1 VASDTNS
8 SEGGRLRRTLR
19 GRVSLLG
26 LGVIA
31 AWVVVLTIGFD
42 VAMRARLNGERDAV
56 LSNRAAT
63 AAATVYLNAKG
74 VVSVSDHRGDE
85 ALDTGIWVFSGAR
98 TVERPRGSAT
108 LQEAANAL
116 AGRNHAY
123 GTSHKYRLYARAW
136 IHDHR
141 QVATVVAAVS
151 DAPYSHALTESIEG
165 SAVLGLLVLLGAYP
179 VMRVAAGRALRPVD
193 AMTRQAGHW
202 SAHGLTERFGPK
214 QRFREMQSLATT
226 LDAVLDRLAA
236 VVRHERQLPAEL
248 SHELRT
254 PLARIVAEVDL
265 LLARPHSAAELS
277 AAHQAI
283 RAGAQSMDQILET
296 LLAAARADVQEA
308 PGRCDLRPVMEKLVA
323 TYLGTQAEVD
333 DPSFDVRIAAGL
345 AVGADAAII
354 ERVFAPLLDNAR
366 RYARASIQVTG
377 LRTAESVMI
386 DIIDDGPG
394 VPVELREAVFEPG
407 WRAAVDDGHDG
418 AGLGLALSRRLARS
432 VSGDV
437 TVVGPGSRFRV
448 RLPPA

>member
-1 VASDTNS
+1 VASDTSS
-8 SEGGRLRRTLR
+8 SEDHRLRRTLR

-42 VAMRARLNGERDAV
+42 LAMRARLTGERDAV

-63 AAATVYLNAKG
+63 AAATVYLNANG
-74 VVSVSDHRGDE
+74 AVSVTDHRGDA
-85 ALDTGIWVFSGAR
+85 ALDTGIWVFSGHRA
-98 TVERPRGSAT
+98 VVRPGGDPA
-108 LQEAANAL
+108 LQAAADAL

-123 GTSHKYRLYARAW
+123 GTANKYRLYAHAW
-136 IHDHR
+136 THNHR
-141 QVATVVAAVS
+141 QLATVVAAVS
-151 DAPYSHALTESIEG
+151 DAPYAHALSESIEG
-165 SAVLGLLVLLGAYP
+165 SAVVGLLVLLGAYP
-179 VMRVAAGRALRPVD
+179 VLRVAAGRALRPVD

-202 SAHGLTERFGPK
+202 SAHGLTERFGPE

-265 LLARPHSAAELS
+265 LLARPHSAAES
-277 AAHQAI
+277 TAAHHAI

-308 PGRCDLRPVMEKLVA
+308 PGRCELRPVMEKLVA
-323 TYLGTQAEVD
+323 TYVGTQARVD
-333 DPSFDVRIAAGL
+333 DPCFDVRVAAGL

-377 LRTAESVMI
+377 LRTAESVTI
-386 DIIDDGPG
+386 DITDDGPG

-407 WRAAVDDGHDG
+407 WRATVDDGHDG

>member
-1 VASDTNS
+1 VASDTSS
-8 SEGGRLRRTLR
+8 SETRRLRRTLR

-42 VAMRARLNGERDAV
+42 LAMRARLNGERDTV
-56 LSNRAAT
+56 LRNRATT

-85 ALDTGIWVFSGAR
+85 ALDTGIWVFSGHR
-98 TVERPRGSAT
+98 TVERPRGNAA
-108 LQEAANAL
+108 LQDAANAL
-116 AGRNHAY
+116 AGRDHAY

-136 IHDHR
+136 NDDHR

-151 DAPYSHALTESIEG
+151 DAPYAHALTESIEG

-179 VMRVAAGRALRPVD
+179 VLRFAAGRALRPVD

-202 SAHGLTERFGPK
+202 SAHGLTDRFGPE
-214 QRFREMQSLATT
+214 QRFREMRSLATT

-265 LLARPHSAAELS
+265 LLARPHSAAES
-277 AAHQAI
+277 TAAHHAI
-283 RAGAQSMDQILET
+283 RAGAQSMEQILET

-308 PGRCDLRPVMEKLVA
+308 PGRCELRPVMENLVGS
-323 TYLGTQAEVD
+323 YVGTQPNVD
-333 DPSFDVRIAAGL
+333 DPSFDVRIAADL
-345 AVGADAAII
+345 AVGADAAVV

-366 RYARASIQVTG
+366 RYAHASIQVTG
-377 LRTAESVMI
+377 HRNSESVLV
-386 DIIDDGPG
+386 DIADDGPG
-394 VPVELREAVFEPG
+394 VPVEMRAAVFEPG
-407 WRAAVDDGHDG
+407 WRAVADDGHGG